1 MSRKVDARSNR
12 VGITKKWNSSWFAEG
27 ASYAA
32 NLIEDFKIREILNK
46 QLRTAGLDTVIIERS
61 LKNIKIILTV
71 AKPGVVI
78 GRKGSGLALLRAKLA
93 KVTKVNVELLVEE
106 AKDPETHAKI
116 VADTIAMQ
124 LERRYSAKRAINIAA
139 DKAMQKNAKGIKI
152 DVGGTIFGPSSVAT
166 VVKTTRGTVPT
177 QTLRADIDFAKA
189 TAHTRGGALGVKVW
203 IHKGDIDPS
212 DAI

>member
-12 VGITKKWNSSWFAEG
+12 VGITKKCNSSWFAEG

-189 TAHTRGGALGVKVW
+189 KAHTRGGALGVKVW